1 MNLLLIDAYV
11 IFILTSNGWTEERN
25 FVMANEVF
33 IFDALYAF
41 QDQELVMDFRL
52 VETQIGEKLFPIGTV
67 EPDGISYASESKKI
81 YTLFKNSAF
90 LSGDCIENYLN
101 MLFLHEYK
109 PQQIIQSVLKFL
121 FCCAKTMDFLSSWIK
136 ATRKKVYRV
145 ARKDIIGRQIVR
157 TKSKKFVKVY
167 CILYFALYNRNVD
180 LIKNNIKIIK
190 G

>member
-25 FVMANEVF
+25 FVMANDWIRRIEKSGVQCF
-33 IFDALYAF
+33 PYAQEILCSVGGMKIREPSPKSCQIFLDKCGRDFNKLDKWYQRPLIILENLQENTPINKYNGATFTFDALYAF

-81 YTLFKNSAF
+81 YTLFKDSAF

-109 PQQIIQSVLKFL
+109 PQQII
-121 FCCAKTMDFLSSWIK
+121 
-136 ATRKKVYRV
+136 
-145 ARKDIIGRQIVR
+145 
-157 TKSKKFVKVY
+157 
-167 CILYFALYNRNVD
+167 
-180 LIKNNIKIIK
+180 
-190 G
+190 

>member
-25 FVMANEVF
+25 FVMANEAF

-81 YTLFKNSAF
+81 YT
-90 LSGDCIENYLN
+90 
-101 MLFLHEYK
+101 LFLHEYK

-157 TKSKKFVKVY
+157 TKSKKFIKVY